1 MENFLWVFLCV
12 ILVLDI
18 ARDLDNQ
25 RTKDERQ
32 VEMNKVPSYREMFDD
47 LRKVNVLM
55 KQEMNKMESKC
66 AVLSAKNERLKKI
79 ANSIAYIVDTY
90 SLTNSLGE
98 CDKNDMILLLKE
110 LKKEC
115 G

>member
-1 MENFLWVFLCV
+1 
-12 ILVLDI
+12 
-18 ARDLDNQ
+18 
-25 RTKDERQ
+25 
-32 VEMNKVPSYREMFDD
+32 MNKVPSYREMFDD

-55 KQEMNKMESKC
+55 KQEMNKIESKC
-66 AVLSAKNERLKKI
+66 EVLSAKNKRLEKI

-115 G
+115 EQ